1 MLQSI
6 PPNIQEGDVN
16 LGTQLD
22 AALPGASRALLQA
35 VARAAEKRQAPL
47 YLVGGFV
54 RDLLL
59 DRPALDF
66 DLVVEGDAILLARD
80 LAKHFGGAVTA
91 YAQFGT
97 ATWTIRKVKERVAGK
112 LAASESHT
120 LDSGEMPDALDLVSA
135 RRERYAHSGAL
146 PEVERD
152 DIRAD
157 TYRRDVT
164 INTLALRLDGEHY
177 GELIDHWNGLDDL
190 RQGRLRVLHDAS
202 FIDDATRILRVLRF
216 AARFSF
222 SIEAHSLD
230 LLQAARGHLQEIS
243 GERLRNEFDLIL
255 AESARGAIL
264 QQLQEFA
271 ILPAI
276 HPALHFDTDAAQRL
290 ARLPSDQL
298 PAGWQLEEADRLGLA
313 YLLWLSDLVLEEAG
327 SLAERL
333 RFTRSLQT
341 ALEGLIKLRS
351 HLADLAEA
359 SPSQVVDQLEKA
371 PDLTLYAL
379 TLLEDDPRTRK
390 QIEAYV
396 MKWKYVQVGVN
407 GNDLLQRG
415 LPPGPRYAHI
425 LKRLRR
431 AWLDGEVGSPDEEHA
446 LLDALLREDG

>member
-1 MLQSI
+1 
-6 PPNIQEGDVN
+6 
-16 LGTQLD
+16 
-22 AALPGASRALLQA
+22 
-35 VARAAEKRQAPL
+35 
-47 YLVGGFV
+47 
-54 RDLLL
+54 
-59 DRPALDF
+59 
-66 DLVVEGDAILLARD
+66 
-80 LAKHFGGAVTA
+80 
-91 YAQFGT
+91 
-97 ATWTIRKVKERVAGK
+97 
-112 LAASESHT
+112 
-120 LDSGEMPDALDLVSA
+120 
-135 RRERYAHSGAL
+135 
-146 PEVERD
+146 
-152 DIRAD
+152 
-157 TYRRDVT
+157 
-164 INTLALRLDGEHY
+164 
-177 GELIDHWNGLDDL
+177 
-190 RQGRLRVLHDAS
+190 
-202 FIDDATRILRVLRF
+202 
-216 AARFSF
+216 
-222 SIEAHSLD
+222 
-230 LLQAARGHLQEIS
+230 LQEIS

-264 QQLQEFA
+264 QQLQEYA

-379 TLLEDDPRTRK
+379 ALLEDDPRTRN

-446 LLDALLREDG
+446 LLDTLLREDG